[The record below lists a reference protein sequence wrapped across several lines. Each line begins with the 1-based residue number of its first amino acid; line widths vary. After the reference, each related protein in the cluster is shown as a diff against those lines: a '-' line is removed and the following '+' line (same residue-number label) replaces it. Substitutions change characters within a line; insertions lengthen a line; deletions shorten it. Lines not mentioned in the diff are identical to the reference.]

1 MMRASYL
8 KHRVTLLAKSVT
20 LDPSYGTEVVSWTS
34 FASRIP
40 AHVQDVLPSRSESTR
55 NGTKIATRPS
65 RVRIRYLAGVSSDM
79 RLVVHGAAGDRTL
92 QIMSGPAELGQREGW
107 EMMAEEFSIMGGN
120 V

>member
-1 MMRASYL
+1 MLRASVL
-8 KHRVTLLAKSVT
+8 KDRVTLLSKSVT
-20 LDPSYGTEVVSWTS
+20 TDASYGTQIVTWTT
-34 FASRIP
+34 FAPRIA

-65 RVRIRYLAGVSSDM
+65 RIRIRYLAGVTSDM
-79 RLVVHGAAGDRTL
+79 RVVVHGATDRTL

-107 EMMAEEFSIMGGN
+107 EFVAEEFSTVGSN